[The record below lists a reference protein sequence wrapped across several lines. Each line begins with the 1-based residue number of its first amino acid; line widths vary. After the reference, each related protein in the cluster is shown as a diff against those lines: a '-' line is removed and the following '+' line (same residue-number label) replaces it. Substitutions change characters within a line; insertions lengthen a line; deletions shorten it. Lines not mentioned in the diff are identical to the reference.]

1 MIARRRI
8 LLLAASATSLVL
20 LGCASTEPNIS
31 RRGGPYCYRNVRKR
45 PIVCTSELT
54 PGLEVE
60 AEAKR
65 FEADPDALT
74 VYVVRSGWG
83 DTRHL
88 VAVSVDDSRPIETV
102 PQSMVRMRL
111 QAGVHRLVF
120 DFEQDHGA
128 IEFTGV
134 LGQVRFIRLAGDFWV
149 WGGSFGWSRED
160 EAITK
165 RRARRTRLVGD
176 LRIL

>member
-1 MIARRRI
+1 MTTRRHV
-8 LLLAASATSLVL
+8 LVLAPSATSLAL
-20 LGCASTEPNIS
+20 LGCASTEPDVS
-31 RRGGPYCYRNVRKR
+31 RRGGSYCYRNARKR
-45 PIVCTSELT
+45 PIVCTSDST

-60 AEAKR
+60 SEAKR

-74 VYVVRSGWG
+74 IYVVRSGWG

-88 VAVSVDDSRPIETV
+88 VTVSVDDSRPIETV

-111 QAGVHRLVF
+111 RAGAHRIVF
-120 DFEQDHGA
+120 DFERDHGA
-128 IEFTGV
+128 IEVTGD
-134 LGQVRFIRLAGDFWV
+134 LGQVSFIRLAGDFWV

-160 EAITK
+160 EEITK

-176 LRIL
+176 LPSL

>member
-1 MIARRRI
+1 M
-8 LLLAASATSLVL
+8 
-20 LGCASTEPNIS
+20 
-31 RRGGPYCYRNVRKR
+31 
-45 PIVCTSELT
+45 T

>member
-1 MIARRRI
+1 V
-8 LLLAASATSLVL
+8 LAVSATSLGL
-20 LGCASTEPNIS
+20 LACASTDSDVS
-31 RRGGPYCYRNVRKR
+31 RRSGPYCYRNARKASDR
-45 PIVCTSELT
+45 LHVGVDSRSRRR
-54 PGLEVE
+54 

-65 FEADPDALT
+65 FDADPDALT

-111 QAGVHRLVF
+111 RAGIHRIAY
-120 DFEQDHGA
+120 DFEQDHGV
-128 IEFTGV
+128 IEVRGAA
-134 LGQVRFIRLAGDFWV
+134 GQVRFVRLSGDFWV
-149 WGGSFGWSRED
+149 WGSSFGWSQED
-160 EAITK
+160 EEIAK